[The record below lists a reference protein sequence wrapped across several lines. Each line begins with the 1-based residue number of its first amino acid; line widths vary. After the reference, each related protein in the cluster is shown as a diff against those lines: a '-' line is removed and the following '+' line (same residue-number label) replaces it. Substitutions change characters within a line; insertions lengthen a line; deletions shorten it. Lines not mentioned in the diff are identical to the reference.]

1 MVRVTGCRLPPA
13 PEDTGFRLAVI
24 MRMSSQSRQ
33 TKIGPLLYAR
43 PHDFRVDY
51 KINPYMQDGVDSA
64 AALSQWEGMV
74 ESVAAHADVSTV
86 DYSNI
91 SVPGGVSLSELP
103 DAVFVANHALPVPG
117 ENTFVLSQMTHE
129 ERAGEIPYFK
139 QWAEDNGYET
149 VELSDGLDFEGAG
162 DGKWHP
168 GNEILWLGYGKRT
181 EEAAVVEINEL
192 LDAVVIPL
200 ELVSDEFYHLDV
212 CFTPIDQ
219 DTVLIVED
227 AFTETGLDAINS
239 LFSTVLCVPERETG
253 TMAGNCARIRPS
265 TIAIDEQNTET
276 ARMLE
281 EHGVSVVTVDTSEFQ
296 KSGGSVDCLFL
307 RLP

>member
-1 MVRVTGCRLPPA
+1 M
-13 PEDTGFRLAVI
+13 
-24 MRMSSQSRQ
+24 
-33 TKIGPLLYAR
+33 
-43 PHDFRVDY
+43 
-51 KINPYMQDGVDSA
+51 
-64 AALSQWEGMV
+64 
-74 ESVAAHADVSTV
+74 
-86 DYSNI
+86 
-91 SVPGGVSLSELP
+91 
-103 DAVFVANHALPVPG
+103 
-117 ENTFVLSQMTHE
+117 
-129 ERAGEIPYFK
+129 
-139 QWAEDNGYET
+139 
-149 VELSDGLDFEGAG
+149 
-162 DGKWHP
+162 
-168 GNEILWLGYGKRT
+168 
-181 EEAAVVEINEL
+181 EINEL